1 MMRQI
6 KLFLRRL
13 LRFIE
18 WLPVIWKGDDYDYK
32 YSIDVFRY
40 QLERTA
46 KYIKSNGH
54 LENGELVVL
63 QIRTAIDLID
73 NTYGGGYQD
82 EAEQQFT
89 RQYGECDVVF
99 SEFDDDNFEIG
110 FKWES
115 AQDFDHNEEIND
127 LHTAHMVAAY
137 NKTQRDKEVLW
148 KYINKHIDTWW
159 D

>member
-1 MMRQI
+1 MLQI
-6 KLFLRRL
+6 KLFLRKL
-13 LRFIE
+13 LRVVE
-18 WLPVIWKGDDYDYK
+18 WLPVIWKGGDYDYK

-46 KYIKSNGH
+46 KYIENHAH
-54 LENGELVVL
+54 LENGERTVL

-73 NTYGGGYQD
+73 KTYNGGYQD
-82 EAEQQFT
+82 EAEEQFT

-99 SEFDDDNFEIG
+99 GEYDDDNFIIE
-110 FKWES
+110 FQWES
-115 AQDFDHNEEIND
+115 AQDFDHNQEIND
-127 LHTAHMVAAY
+127 LHTAHMMAAY
-137 NKTQRDKEVLW
+137 NKTQRGKEVLW

>member
-1 MMRQI
+1 
-6 KLFLRRL
+6 
-13 LRFIE
+13 
-18 WLPVIWKGDDYDYK
+18 
-32 YSIDVFRY
+32 
-40 QLERTA
+40 
-46 KYIKSNGH
+46 
-54 LENGELVVL
+54 
-63 QIRTAIDLID
+63 LID

-127 LHTAHMVAAY
+127 LHTAHMIAAY